1 MEPLCDK
8 LTRQKPVRL
17 FFAAIRAGDRQS
29 HQPVP
34 WRLRRFLIST
44 LCSLIFPVVV
54 GRALIILTQD
64 WDKSSLFGNIAFTF
78 FLIAE
83 WPLALCSRFYPSGD
97 PPLLLGLSLYVLA
110 ALFWAGVIDLFMVW
124 RKRRAR

>member
-1 MEPLCDK
+1 MRFRASVLKSLYEQSARHAGPLTMEPLCDK

-54 GRALIILTQD
+54 GLALIILTQD

-78 FLIAE
+78 FIKHML
-83 WPLALCSRFYPSGD
+83 W
-97 PPLLLGLSLYVLA
+97 
-110 ALFWAGVIDLFMVW
+110 
-124 RKRRAR
+124 K